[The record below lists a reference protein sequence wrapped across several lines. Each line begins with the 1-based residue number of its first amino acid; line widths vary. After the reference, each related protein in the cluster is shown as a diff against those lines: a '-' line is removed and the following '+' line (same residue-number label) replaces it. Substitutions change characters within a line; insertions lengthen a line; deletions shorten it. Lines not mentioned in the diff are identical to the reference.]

1 MEKMFQW
8 LHVDAGMDGF
18 KHRLE
23 IMVDS
28 RNPDWNPFTDPYLGR
43 CEIDKRRLRARV
55 LKTTYVYDY
64 PLLFQRAVIATWL
77 TPKEFVFMLFL

>member
-1 MEKMFQW
+1 ME
-8 LHVDAGMDGF
+8 GF
-18 KHRLE
+18 KHGLE
-23 IMVDS
+23 IMVDNR

-43 CEIDKRRLRARV
+43 SEIDKRRLKARV

-77 TPKEFVFMLFL
+77 ARRKFVFLP